1 MPPDTEGGTVTGPQ
15 PAGPAPRPPRN
26 LTARIGVGL
35 ALGAVA
41 LLTLLTVKA
50 TFLIVVGAAV
60 ALALWELARAL
71 AGRGMRLAMVPLALG
86 AAAALP
92 LAYWRGGQ
100 ALAACLALA
109 VIGILAW
116 RLPGGPGGYLRD
128 VSATV
133 FALAYVPLLA
143 GFVALMLAQPDGAR
157 RTLAFLIAAVCSDVG
172 GYAAGSLFGRH
183 RLAPRISP
191 KKTWEGLAGSALACV
206 LAGAVTLPLLLH
218 AAAWR
223 GAVAGV
229 AVLAAA
235 TLGDLAES
243 LLKRDLGIKDMGAL
257 LPGHGGVMDRI
268 DSLLMAAPVAW
279 LVLAA
284 LVPAH

>member
-1 MPPDTEGGTVTGPQ
+1 LTPDTEGGTVTGPQ

-26 LTARIGVGL
+26 LPARIGVGL

-71 AGRGMRLAMVPLALG
+71 AGRGIRLVLVPLALG

-100 ALAACLALA
+100 ALAASLALA

-116 RLPGGPGGYLRD
+116 RLPGGSGGYLRD
-128 VSATV
+128 VSASV

-143 GFVALMLAQPDGAR
+143 GFVALMLAQPGGAR
-157 RTLAFLIAAVCSDVG
+157 RTLVFLIAAVCSDVG

-183 RLAPRISP
+183 LLVPRISP
-191 KKTWEGLAGSALACV
+191 KKTWEGLAGSVLACV
-206 LAGAVTLPLLLH
+206 IAGAVTLPLLLH

-223 GAVAGV
+223 GAVVGV

-235 TLGDLAES
+235 ILGDLAES

-268 DSLLMAAPVAW
+268 DSLLMAAPMAW
-279 LVLAA
+279 LVLTA
-284 LVPAH
+284 LVPPH